1 MSIKLN
7 AKYTED
13 FVSKSDLESIAPE
26 IKKAHKTLT
35 EKSGAGN
42 DFLGWVDLPGR
53 IMIKRNLKDKK
64 SSRKNTFGLAGSYC
78 YRYRRKLSRQQERL
92 LNFVNHRITIW
103 YAKIRRRYSS
113 PETV

>member
-13 FVSKSDLESIAPE
+13 FVSKTDLESIAPE

-42 DFLGWVDLPGR
+42 DFLGWVDLPENYDKEEFER
-53 IMIKRNLKDKK
+53 IKK
-64 SSRKNTFGLAGSYC
+64 AAEKIRSDFAGSYC
-78 YRYRRKLSRQQERL
+78 YRYRRKLSRR
-92 LNFVNHRITIW
+92 
-103 YAKIRRRYSS
+103 KSGC
-113 PETV
+113 

>member
-13 FVSKSDLESIAPE
+13 FVSKTDLESIAPE

-42 DFLGWVDLPGR
+42 DFLGWVD
-53 IMIKRNLKDKK
+53 
-64 SSRKNTFGLAGSYC
+64 
-78 YRYRRKLSRQQERL
+78 
-92 LNFVNHRITIW
+92 FVNHRITIW
-103 YAKIRRRYSS
+103 YAKIHRRYSS